1 MTDRWREVY
10 EREYPRLVRA
20 LLAIGRDPA
29 AAEDAAQEAFVRA
42 HRTGLDN
49 IEKLPGWLL
58 VVGTREVFRKAKRAR
73 READL
78 WASLPP
84 RDDGL
89 DTSADRVDLLA
100 ALGELPER
108 QRAIVVARYYY
119 GLSYDE
125 IADHFDI
132 KSGTVGATL
141 HQAIERLRQIQL
153 AGRALPRA
161 IEPTDGTQPSYDRPR
176 TAAPPARRSIFGLG
190 QTATAPAAIVP

>member
-29 AAEDAAQEAFVRA
+29 AAEDAAQEAFVKA

-49 IEKLPGWLL
+49 IEKLSGWLL

-73 READL
+73 RETDL
-78 WASLPP
+78 WASLPA
-84 RDDGL
+84 RDDGF
-89 DTSADRVDLLA
+89 DASADRVDLLA

-153 AGRALPRA
+153 AGRL
-161 IEPTDGTQPSYDRPR
+161 
-176 TAAPPARRSIFGLG
+176 ARGAMR
-190 QTATAPAAIVP
+190 

>member
-20 LLAIGRDPA
+20 LVAIGRDPA

-42 HRTGLDN
+42 HKTGLEN

-73 READL
+73 RETEL

-84 RDDGL
+84 RDDGF

-125 IADHFDI
+125 IADHFEI

-141 HQAIERLRQIQL
+141 HQAIDRLRQIQL
-153 AGRALPRA
+153 AGRL
-161 IEPTDGTQPSYDRPR
+161 
-176 TAAPPARRSIFGLG
+176 ARGAMR
-190 QTATAPAAIVP
+190 